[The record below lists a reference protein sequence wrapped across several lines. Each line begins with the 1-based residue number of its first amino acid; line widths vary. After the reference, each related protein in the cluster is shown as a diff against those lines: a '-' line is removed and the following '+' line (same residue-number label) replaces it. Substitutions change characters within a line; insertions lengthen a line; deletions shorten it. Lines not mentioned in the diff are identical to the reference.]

1 MADKVLI
8 VEDEMK
14 IARTVRLY
22 LEQSDYQV
30 EVVSD
35 GGQAMAAFRRERPD
49 IVLLDLMLPN
59 VDGWEICRQLRRESG
74 VPIIMLTA
82 RNEETDKLIGLE
94 LGADDYITKPFSP
107 REVVARVRAVM
118 RRARGMVQPSPVLRQ
133 GDLEIDL
140 EQRQVRFDGAALEL
154 TPIEY
159 DILVTM
165 ASRPGRV
172 FTRLQLLEATQNIA
186 YEGYERNIDQHIKN
200 LRAKLQDNARNPTYI
215 LTVFGVGY
223 RFAPQSSDHA

>member
-8 VEDEMK
+8 IEDEMK

-22 LEQSDYQV
+22 LEQSNYQV
-30 EVVSD
+30 AVVTD
-35 GGQAMAAFRRERPD
+35 GQQALAAFRHEEPD

-59 VDGWEICRQLRRESG
+59 VDGWEICRQIRRESG

-82 RNEETDKLIGLE
+82 RSEEADKLMGLE

-107 REVVARVRAVM
+107 REVVARIRAVM
-118 RRARGMVQPSPVLRQ
+118 RRTRGLVQPSAVLRL
-133 GDLEIDL
+133 GKLEVDLSQHQAL
-140 EQRQVRFDGAALEL
+140 FDGDVLEL
-154 TPIEY
+154 TPLEY
-159 DILVTM
+159 DILTTM
-165 ASRPGRV
+165 AERPGQV
-172 FTRLQLLEATQNIA
+172 FTRLQLLEATQNVA

-200 LRAKLQDNARNPTYI
+200 LRAKLHDDARKPTYI

-223 RFAPQSSDHA
+223 RFAKEKDLNA

>member
-22 LEQSDYQV
+22 LEQSNYQAA
-30 EVVSD
+30 VVTD
-35 GGQAMAAFRRERPD
+35 GQQALAAFRHEEPD

-59 VDGWEICRQLRRESG
+59 VDGWEICRQIRRESG

-82 RNEETDKLIGLE
+82 RSEEADKLMGLE

-107 REVVARVRAVM
+107 REVVARIRAVM
-118 RRARGMVQPSPVLRQ
+118 RRARGLVQPSTVLRL
-133 GDLEIDL
+133 GKLEIDL
-140 EQRQVRFDGAALEL
+140 AQHQALFDGNVLEL
-154 TPIEY
+154 TPLEY
-159 DILVTM
+159 DILTTM
-165 ASRPGRV
+165 AERPGQV
-172 FTRLQLLEATQNIA
+172 FTRLQLLEATQNVA

-200 LRAKLQDNARNPTYI
+200 LRAKLHDDARKPTYI

-223 RFAPQSSDHA
+223 RFTKEKDIDA